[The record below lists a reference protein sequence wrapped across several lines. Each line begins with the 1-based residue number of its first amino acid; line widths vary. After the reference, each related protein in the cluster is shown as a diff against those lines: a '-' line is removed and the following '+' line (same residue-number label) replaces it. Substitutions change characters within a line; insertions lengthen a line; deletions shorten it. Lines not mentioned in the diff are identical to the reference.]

1 MSLVKSSKTGGNIY
15 TNKTSNPLK
24 SARVVDVIVDINHP
38 LAEEY
43 GGHDAIGTIFYSLL
57 ENINQNQQSGIKAP
71 TATPLFTHLKYI
83 PLINEIVLVLTTNT
97 RDIYSSDNPQKSYYL
112 SQINMWGHP
121 HHNALPTSQGN
132 DGLSS
137 ADYVETEAGIT
148 RQVVDEGTDI
158 RLGTY
163 FKEQL
168 DIKPLLP
175 YEGDLILEG
184 RFGNSI
190 RFGSTNIGDNI
201 TETNGWSNSGETGD
215 PITIIRNGQSPNLDG
230 KGWTPTTEQ
239 INEDPSSIYLCS
251 NQQLANFVQA
261 SPFMDSWDMVYV
273 RPRTLEEEMLQ
284 PEVDNITETSTPL
297 DNTENSATPPPGNEE
312 ADVDNPAGP
321 TNAVTDQNSDPLN
334 ALDDPNKIEDAGGET
349 EGEEGVDHNSGID
362 KESDP
367 SLGDEY
373 EDPGTGGPDGGED
386 SYTYEFDFELPAAAP
401 PAVQDNTNY
410 SGGNAGF
417 GGF

>member
-1 MSLVKSSKTGGNIY
+1 MSLVKSSKKGGNFY

-57 ENINQNQQSGIKAP
+57 ENINQNQQSGVKAP

-158 RLGTY
+158 R
-163 FKEQL
+163 FK
-168 DIKPLLP
+168 KC
-175 YEGDLILEG
+175 
-184 RFGNSI
+184 
-190 RFGSTNIGDNI
+190 
-201 TETNGWSNSGETGD
+201 
-215 PITIIRNGQSPNLDG
+215 
-230 KGWTPTTEQ
+230 
-239 INEDPSSIYLCS
+239 CS
-251 NQQLANFVQA
+251 
-261 SPFMDSWDMVYV
+261 
-273 RPRTLEEEMLQ
+273 
-284 PEVDNITETSTPL
+284 
-297 DNTENSATPPPGNEE
+297 
-312 ADVDNPAGP
+312 
-321 TNAVTDQNSDPLN
+321 
-334 ALDDPNKIEDAGGET
+334 K
-349 EGEEGVDHNSGID
+349 
-362 KESDP
+362 KK
-367 SLGDEY
+367 
-373 EDPGTGGPDGGED
+373 
-386 SYTYEFDFELPAAAP
+386 
-401 PAVQDNTNY
+401 
-410 SGGNAGF
+410 
-417 GGF
+417 